1 MIAEITVNVDEKLA
15 VNKFNVDEGN
25 AHIVLKDNPDPAEF
39 DKLILCCP
47 AGLYKRDAEGAV
59 SFDYASAAPAA
70 CSAATP
76 SSRNGSSP
84 RWGQGFPTASDR
96 RSDSR
101 GAAVVNRRKR
111 PVCASARITLPRGR
125 RTGCS

>member
-25 AHIVLKDNPDPAEF
+25 AHIVLAENPDPAEF

-59 SFDYASAAPAA
+59 SFDYAG
-70 CSAATP
+70 CLECGTC
-76 SSRNGSSP
+76 RMLCGDTILEK
-84 RWGQGFPTASDR
+84 WDFPQM
-96 RSDSR
+96 
-101 GAAVVNRRKR
+101 GAGVSYRF
-111 PVCASARITLPRGR
+111 G
-125 RTGCS
+125 

>member
-59 SFDYASAAPAA
+59 SFDYAG
-70 CSAATP
+70 CLECGTC
-76 SSRNGSSP
+76 RMLCGDTILEK
-84 RWGQGFPTASDR
+84 WEFPQM
-96 RSDSR
+96 
-101 GAAVVNRRKR
+101 GAGVSYRF
-111 PVCASARITLPRGR
+111 G
-125 RTGCS
+125 